1 MTVKFSN
8 SGKALITSTVYT
20 HSQTVDVDDASVFPS
35 IVDYGN
41 DYFYVTFQN
50 PSTGASEICKV
61 TDVMGNKLFIERA
74 QDGTTAG
81 SFGAGDKCEN
91 RLNAGA
97 LIEAVNDFDITSQT
111 DPKYL
116 RSNTDDTTT
125 HVITSHSD
133 AKWPLVIGKFVGG
146 SHNQKIKLQGS
157 ASPNI
162 DFCSEQHERMMFGYS
177 SLGYGQWYVH
187 DGDNNSARL
196 KLDEDGTLK
205 LTATVSADGV
215 TSETYSD
222 ATVFHSGL
230 FTNNATDWDTAY
242 SWGDHAD
249 AGYLTSESDTLQ
261 DVAARGNTLTT
272 NVKFSEDEGGIEWYR
287 NTDAASIK
295 FYNDSDGDT
304 NSRLEFHVRD
314 NKDEFFLF
322 TSYDHTTGENTELL
336 KIHPTADMTLRGNKV
351 YDAGDFTNNATNW
364 DTAYS
369 WGDHSG
375 LYLGA
380 TATAADSDKLDGYHK
395 SDINPAH
402 SHYRWTD
409 IKAASAQAKRH
420 RVMRLYGCPAH
431 WDSRWQNI
439 HFKVWSESYEATY
452 LEYVLAGDYNGGV
465 ATSMYILR
473 LKDASGSAE
482 HKRFRLLL
490 GDPVAA
496 GWDHSGQ
503 PTYYVDVYAEAAH
516 YMNFTV
522 AAEFYSAGFAKDTLP
537 TSGGASTVVFTDPD
551 ETDIDNFSESKTDFY
566 LADNKV
572 LHDGNFTDNSG
583 NWNTAHGWGNHAD
596 AGYLT
601 SHQDISGKLDKSG
614 GTITGDLTVGDVE
627 ISVKSIGA
635 GAVGLQFQPN
645 ENYKCIHPTTFD
657 DVDHADSISFGW
669 SNNKWKDGWFAGVV
683 NASGGDSDDWNTAYS
698 WGDHA
703 DAGYLTSHQDISGK
717 LDTSGGTMTGVLTVN
732 KDGDALNLRSTTNA
746 EPTRIT
752 FSSDVPAAQIGHIEY
767 NHSDAKSYGSNE
779 AFIIGGS
786 EPTMTFLADGKLMF
800 KDGIYSKP
808 ASGTG
813 AGTRKDANW
822 DTAYGWGNHAD
833 AGYLTNHDPAVLTSL
848 GNSSD
853 LDTLAYRAGMYGWST
868 STTGKPSDNYG
879 QVLSIVSSGNAH
891 NDSTNWIT
899 QLGFGTGKNTAHFR
913 GKTNDGS
920 WGDWKTFW
928 HTGNFTDNSSN
939 WDTAYGWGNHADAGY
954 AASSHGHEGL
964 KGAWAT
970 IDLNSV
976 AGSDY
981 SFQWDHYSQASTN
994 KPGASTPDNANG
1006 VITANTHTSNY
1017 RHQIAFHSDEQFYHR
1032 AQQAGTWGGWN
1043 KVLHDSMTTQ
1053 TSNITI
1059 RNASPTLYL
1068 RDTNHNSAMLHANSD
1083 IFYVLRGGD
1092 DDTAWSQVN
1101 SKWPMEINLTNNNA
1115 TFGGNVTAY
1124 SDASLKENVSPIG
1137 NSMEMFNQIEAKRFD
1152 WIVDGKHD
1160 IGFIAQ
1166 DVQAAGLTEVVIQ
1179 KDERDPD
1186 TGELLDT
1193 KLTLDYSRMVSVLWD
1208 VVKDLK
1214 EEVDDLKAKLED
1226 KD

>member
-50 PSTGASEICKV
+50 PSTGNSEICKV
-61 TDVMGNKLFIERA
+61 TDVIGNKLFIERA

-81 SFGAGDKCEN
+81 SFGVGDKCEN

-125 HVITSHSD
+125 HVLTSHSD

-177 SLGYGQWYVH
+177 SFGYGQWYVH

-249 AGYLTSESDTLQ
+249 AGYLTSHQSISGKLDKSGGTVTGGLTINTSNPNLIIQ
-261 DVAARGNTLTT
+261 NDSGN
-272 NVKFSEDEGGIEWYR
+272 GAG
-287 NTDAASIK
+287 IK
-295 FYNDSDGDT
+295 FKDIGDDTQYGNIEYFHQDSKSYGSGEAFVVRGDEPQMSFVVKGKVMYEDG
-304 NSRLEFHVRD
+304 LWVP
-314 NKDEFFLF
+314 
-322 TSYDHTTGENTELL
+322 G
-336 KIHPTADMTLRGNKV
+336 TADNSTAAVRK
-351 YDAGDFTNNATNW
+351 DANW
-364 DTAYS
+364 D
-369 WGDHSG
+369 
-375 LYLGA
+375 
-380 TATAADSDKLDGYHK
+380 
-395 SDINPAH
+395 
-402 SHYRWTD
+402 
-409 IKAASAQAKRH
+409 
-420 RVMRLYGCPAH
+420 
-431 WDSRWQNI
+431 
-439 HFKVWSESYEATY
+439 
-452 LEYVLAGDYNGGV
+452 
-465 ATSMYILR
+465 
-473 LKDASGSAE
+473 
-482 HKRFRLLL
+482 
-490 GDPVAA
+490 
-496 GWDHSGQ
+496 
-503 PTYYVDVYAEAAH
+503 
-516 YMNFTV
+516 
-522 AAEFYSAGFAKDTLP
+522 
-537 TSGGASTVVFTDPD
+537 
-551 ETDIDNFSESKTDFY
+551 
-566 LADNKV
+566 
-572 LHDGNFTDNSG
+572 
-583 NWNTAHGWGNHAD
+583 TAHGWGDHAS

-614 GTITGDLTVGDVE
+614 GTITGNLVVEDSEVHVGDVSGDQWTR
-627 ISVKSIGA
+627 IKHA
-635 GAVGLQFQPN
+635 AVDGYGFEFEHDNATVIVN
-645 ENYKCIHPTTFD
+645 EQGSTNQALVLG
-657 DVDHADSISFGW
+657 DVDATNTSAGLFGVSHSTDTGTSW
-669 SNNKWKDGWFAGVV
+669 TKKLDLRGDGDLYVGASAQNKVWHEGSLTPTNKSNYD
-683 NASGGDSDDWNTAYS
+683 TAHG
-698 WGDHA
+698 WGDHSAAGYLTAETHAAAGYLTSETHA
-703 DAGYLTSHQDISGK
+703 DAGYLTSETHADAGYLTAVPSKASPATAAELGNVDLDDYAQPADAGFYHQNANVDADIEDNWPNGRAGSLLVQKSANSGNFGATQ
-717 LDTSGGTMTGVLTVN
+717 LFIDYALSDVYVRSMYSDTSPDKAWKRLY
-732 KDGDALNLRSTTNA
+732 TTSDFTNN
-746 EPTRIT
+746 
-752 FSSDVPAAQIGHIEY
+752 SS
-767 NHSDAKSYGSNE
+767 
-779 AFIIGGS
+779 
-786 EPTMTFLADGKLMF
+786 
-800 KDGIYSKP
+800 
-808 ASGTG
+808 
-813 AGTRKDANW
+813 NW
-822 DTAYGWGNHAD
+822 NTAHGWGDHAS
-833 AGYLTNHDPAVLTSL
+833 AGYLTNHDPAVLV
-848 GNSSD
+848 GVGISSD
-853 LDTLAYRAGMYGWST
+853 LDANAYRAGMYGWST
-868 STTGKPSDNYG
+868 TTVGRPDDNYG
-879 QVLSIVSSGNAH
+879 QLLSIVSNGNTH

-899 QLGFGTGKNTAHFR
+899 QLAFGTGADTAHFR
-913 GKTNDGS
+913 GKTNDGA
-920 WGDWKTFW
+920 WGGWKTFF
-928 HTGNFTDNSSN
+928 HSDNFTDNSSNWNTAHGWGDHSAAGYLTSHQSLSAYATTASLNASN
-939 WDTAYGWGNHADAGY
+939 WDTAYGWGDHSAAGY

-964 KGAWAT
+964 KGTWST
-970 IDLNSV
+970 IDLNAV

-981 SFQWDHYSQASTN
+981 SFQWDHYSQASFN

-1006 VITANTHTSNY
+1006 VITANTHSSNY

-1032 AQQAGTWGGWN
+1032 AQQSGTWGDWN
-1043 KVLHDSMTTQ
+1043 KVLHDSKTTQ

-1059 RNASPTLYL
+1059 RNSSPTLYL
-1068 RDTNHNSAMLHANSD
+1068 RDTDHNSAMLHTNSD
-1083 IFYVLRGGD
+1083 VFYVLRGS
-1092 DDTAWSQVN
+1092 DDTTTWAQVN
-1101 SKWPMEINLTNNNA
+1101 NKWPMEINLTTNNA